1 MFEKKRELLSVHPH
15 ALRGLHNIYGFDF
28 QQPHTVLYMAGN
40 YTVKKIEKAA
50 AAAGYGTDA
59 EIVLLTRSNGR
70 RAWNR
75 DFSVV
80 EIRNGKAETDFSDAV
95 RASFNYQLIP
105 FDYFYCKGSF
115 EEVRKDADAETYV
128 FIQKREFLKKPEK
141 KPVDFSQRFHLA
153 QVRYSW
159 TSNGSKKYV
168 SSLELYETTTDGKRK
183 IEYGERSRYYA
194 AFSNRQEDT
203 GELIDKS
210 GYLLQERREDLKR
223 RAAKLRAERAK
234 AAFMAADNSAKVEEL
249 RGMIEA
255 RKNEL
260 VQQLQQATTAEAVR
274 EVEKAL
280 CTWKG
285 LGGIMSDFE
294 RFERNSAAKKYA
306 SIEEADKVYN
316 GIKNALRGEAA

>member
-1 MFEKKRELLSVHPH
+1 MFEKKKELLSVHPH
-15 ALRGLHNIYGFDF
+15 ALRGLHNIFGFDF
-28 QQPHTVLYMAGN
+28 QQPHAVLYLKGN

-50 AAAGYGTDA
+50 AASGYGEESA
-59 EIVLLTRSNGR
+59 IVLLTRSNGR

-80 EIRNGKAETDFSDAV
+80 EIKNGKAETDFSDAV

-115 EEVRKDADAETYV
+115 EEVRKDAGAETYV
-128 FIQKREFLKKPEK
+128 FLQKREFLKKPEK

-159 TSNGSKKYV
+159 TSNGNKKYV

-183 IEYGERSRYYA
+183 VEYGERSRYYA
-194 AFSNRQEDT
+194 ALSDRPEDA
-203 GELIDKS
+203 GEWIDKS
-210 GYLLQERREDLKR
+210 GYLLRDRRENLKR
-223 RAAKLRAERAK
+223 RAAALRAERAK

-280 CTWKG
+280 CTWRG

-306 SIEEADKVYN
+306 SIEEAERVYN

>member
-1 MFEKKRELLSVHPH
+1 MFEKKKELLSVHPH
-15 ALRGLHNIYGFDF
+15 ALRGLHNIFGFDF
-28 QQPHTVLYMAGN
+28 QQPHDVLYMAGN

-50 AAAGYGTDA
+50 AAAGYGEESA
-59 EIVLLTRSNGR
+59 IVLLTRSNSR

-80 EIRNGKAETDFSDAV
+80 EIKNGKAETDFSDAV

-115 EEVRKDADAETYV
+115 EEVRKDAGAETYV
-128 FIQKREFLKKPEK
+128 FFQKREYMKKPEK
-141 KPVDFSQRFHLA
+141 KPVDYSQRFHLA

-159 TSNGSKKYV
+159 DSNMTKKYV

-183 IEYGERSRYYA
+183 VEYGERSRYYA
-194 AFSNRQEDT
+194 ALSDRPEDA
-203 GELIDKS
+203 GEWIDKS
-210 GYLLQERREDLKR
+210 GYLLRDRREDLKR
-223 RAAKLRAERAK
+223 RAAALRAERAK

-280 CTWKG
+280 GTWRG

-306 SIEEADKVYN
+306 SIEEADRVYN